1 MKVNMER
8 RSENE
13 KKKIIDNRDERHFK
27 EQLHKHL
34 SNEKRLKR

>member
-13 KKKIIDNRDERHFK
+13 KNIIDNRDERHFK